1 MIAGLASVEGVIRE
15 ALRAWKPPPRLTLSE
30 WADRHFCLSP
40 ESSAE
45 SGRWRTL
52 PYQRAIMDAFTDP
65 AVERVSVR
73 KSARVGWT
81 KIINALVGYSIH
93 QAPCPLLVVQPTVE
107 DAKGYSKEEIAP
119 MLRDC
124 SVLATI
130 VFEEAEEVGPK
141 ESGNTILH
149 KKFPGGVLSLVGA
162 NSGTGFRRVSR
173 KIVLFDEVD
182 GYPPSAGSDGDQI
195 ELGVKRTSYYWD
207 RKIGAG
213 STPLIAGASRIER
226 LYEQGD
232 KRRYFVPCPHCGHM
246 APLVFSAEHGGA
258 GHTMS
263 WPEGRPEEAFFACEK
278 NGCVIEHRHKREM
291 VERGEWRATK
301 PHTAKEVA
309 RGKLHVSFH
318 IWAAYSSSPNA
329 EWGQIAAE
337 FLAAKDNPEK
347 LKTFVNT
354 VLGETWKE
362 KGEVPDWEK
371 LYARRETYKVGTVPE
386 GVEFLTCGVDV
397 QKNPAGWF
405 YEVVGWAA
413 NKESW
418 SVDAGFIPGDTA
430 DDAEWTK
437 VDELL
442 GRTYPTSA
450 GVNLAILCL
459 AVDSGDNTN
468 TVYTWARRHPMRRV
482 IAVKGVEKARAIID
496 ACSPVDVKVNGK
508 RAARGYSVWPVGH
521 SIAKSELYGWLR
533 LQRPAEGEP
542 FPSGWCHFPE
552 YGEKYFQML
561 TAEHLV
567 AHVDNRGFTHYVW
580 ELMTGRE
587 NHYLDCRVYAR
598 AAAARLGLDRMQPPK
613 AGSARATVKKSEPV
627 QAAAAEQ
634 PAVSQTQA
642 QTPASRPKPG
652 GFLSRPGRSGKG
664 WLR

>member
-1 MIAGLASVEGVIRE
+1 VSAGLASVDAVIRS
-15 ALRAWKPPPRLTLSE
+15 AMRAWKPPPRLSLSE
-30 WADRHFCLSP
+30 WADRYFYLSV

-65 AVERVSVR
+65 RVERVSVR
-73 KSARVGWT
+73 KSARIGWT

-93 QAPCPLLVVQPTVE
+93 QAPCPLLVVQPTVD

-124 SVLATI
+124 EVLATI
-130 VFEEAEEVGPK
+130 VFEEAEEVGPR

-195 ELGVKRTSYYWD
+195 ELGIKRTSYYWD

-232 KRRYFVPCPHCGHM
+232 KQRYFVPCPHCGHM

-263 WPEGRPEEAFFACEK
+263 WPEGQPEEAFFACEK
-278 NGCVIEHRHKREM
+278 SGCVIEYRHKREM

-301 PHTAKEVA
+301 PHTAKQVA
-309 RGKLHVSFH
+309 RGKLHASFH
-318 IWAAYSSSPNA
+318 VWAAYSSSPNT

-337 FLAAKDNPEK
+337 FLTAKANPET

-386 GVEFLTCGVDV
+386 GVKFLTCGVDV

-418 SVDAGFIPGDTA
+418 SIDAGFISGDTA
-430 DDAEWTK
+430 NDAEWARI
-437 VDELL
+437 DDLL
-442 GRTYPTSA
+442 GRTYPTAS
-450 GVNLAILCL
+450 GVDLAILCL

-468 TVYTWARRHPMRRV
+468 TVYTWARRYPMRRV

-496 ACSPVDVKVNGK
+496 ACSPVDVKVSGK
-508 RAARGYSVWPVGH
+508 RLSRGYSVWPVGH
-521 SIAKSELYGWLR
+521 AIVKSELYGWLR
-533 LQRPAEGEP
+533 LKRPAEGEP
-542 FPSGWCHFPE
+542 FPAGWCHFPE

-567 AHVDNRGFTHYVW
+567 AHADNRGFTRYVW

-598 AAAARLGLDRMQPPK
+598 AAAARLGLDRMQTSK
-613 AGSARATVKKSEPV
+613 SAPARTPARRPESV
-627 QAAAAEQ
+627 QAPVMSAAPPPTQ
-634 PAVSQTQA
+634 PT
-642 QTPASRPKPG
+642 RPRGQG
-652 GFLSRPGRSGKG
+652 GFLSRPGRGGKG
-664 WLR
+664 WLK